1 MFFINILDS
10 YKIKEMKTNISSIV
24 FSTAIVISSIVLG
37 NAYMNRNKPE
47 RTIAVTGHGVTNF
60 TSDLIVWEG
69 EFTKSNTDLQQAYI
83 DLKKDKKVVMDYLAT
98 HGIDATTAVFNAV
111 ITDRKTQS
119 NYSATGT
126 YIGENFIGYEL
137 SQTIM
142 ISSNEVEK
150 IEKISREITELLNK
164 GVQFYSKKPRY
175 YYTKLAELKIE
186 MISKATENAKLRAEK
201 IAVNSGSELD
211 ELTVAKM
218 GIFQITGRH
227 SGEDHSWGGAL
238 NTSSREKTAS
248 ITTKLT
254 YTLK

>member
-1 MFFINILDS
+1 
-10 YKIKEMKTNISSIV
+10 MKTNISSVV
-24 FSTAIVISSIVLG
+24 FSLAIVISSIVLG

-47 RTIAVTGHGVTNF
+47 RTIAVTGHGTTNF

-69 EFTKSNTDLQQAYI
+69 EFTKTNVDLQQAFKG
-83 DLKKDKKVVMDYLAT
+83 LKEDKKIVTGYLNAN
-98 HGIDATTAVFNAV
+98 GIDVKTVVFDAVT
-111 ITDRKTQS
+111 TDRMTKPDYS
-119 NYSATGT
+119 NTGN
-126 YIGENFIGYEL
+126 YLGESFTGYQL
-137 SQTIM
+137 SQTIT
-142 ISSNEVEK
+142 ISSNEIEK
-150 IEKISREITELLNK
+150 VEKISREITELLNK

-186 MISKATENAKLRAEK
+186 MISKATENAQLRAEK
-201 IAVNSGSELD
+201 IAKNSGSTLD
-211 ELTVAKM
+211 KLTLAKM

-248 ITTKLT
+248 ITTKLI